1 MEPVLG
7 VPVVGDFSFV
17 KNSLL
22 RESLTYDFKEINKI
36 GEDAWEAFRN
46 HDQDESFMYNT
57 NGGIWDTIANNMY
70 SGHSGASY
78 GITMRCFEKIAKYG
92 WTNFVNEY

>member
-57 NGGIWDTIANNMY
+57 NGVYGTPLLIICTLVILVHRMEFQCGVLRKLLNMD
-70 SGHSGASY
+70 GQ
-78 GITMRCFEKIAKYG
+78 TL
-92 WTNFVNEY
+92 